1 MINNLLVRLE
11 LNLIVLSKILNLV
24 NKKMIERKNLI
35 EIIN

>member
-1 MINNLLVRLE
+1 MINKLLVRLE